1 VAIYYLNMKSFGRGA
16 GKRGSRATSGAAYR
30 AGERIRDERTG
41 AIYDHSR
48 RADVMHKEIILPAR
62 LEHATTQTS
71 WAHERA
77 ILWNA
82 AEHAEARANARVARE
97 FTVALPHELGHAQR
111 VMLAQGFAR
120 DLVERYGTAVD
131 LVVHAPRGDPRNFHA
146 HLFMTTREVTPDGL
160 GAKAA
165 LELSGTERH
174 RRGLPRFSDELRMIR
189 ERWASF
195 TNAALLDA
203 NVAMRVSAR
212 RGQARDQELASRVWL
227 PPIAFHIER
236 RGGHSVVAARLRAAQ
251 RSRLERE
258 PNDAISHPDR
268 TAESASSSRGWN
280 KIEQLQARAIE
291 RWRMLRE
298 AKRANGLALIDR
310 DASRK
315 LEREP
320 SLTQVS
326 VDHEF
331 EI

>member
-1 VAIYYLNMKSFGRGA
+1 VAIYYLNMKSFGRSA

-48 RADVMHKEIILPAR
+48 RTDVMHKEIIVPVR
-62 LEHATTQTS
+62 LEQARAHTA
-71 WAHERA
+71 WARERA
-77 ILWNA
+77 TLWNA

-111 VMLAQGFAR
+111 VQLAQGFAR

-131 LVVHAPRGDPRNFHA
+131 LVVHAPRSDPRNFHA
-146 HLFMTTREVTPDGL
+146 HLFMTTREVTPEGL
-160 GAKAA
+160 AAKAA

-174 RRGLPRFSDELRMIR
+174 RRGLPRFRDELRMIR
-189 ERWASF
+189 ERWASL
-195 TNAALLDA
+195 TNDALLHA
-203 NVAMRVSAR
+203 NVALRVSSQR
-212 RGQARDQELASRVWL
+212 EHGRDPEGASRVWL

-251 RSRLERE
+251 RSRRERDSG
-258 PNDAISHPDR
+258 NDISHRDR
-268 TAESASSSRGWN
+268 TAASSSTSRAWS

-291 RWRMLRE
+291 RWRMHRA
-298 AKRANGLALIDR
+298 AKRAN
-310 DASRK
+310 DASPEHETSRA
-315 LEREP
+315 LERGSGP
-320 SLTQVS
+320 AQVS
-326 VDHEF
+326 VDHEL